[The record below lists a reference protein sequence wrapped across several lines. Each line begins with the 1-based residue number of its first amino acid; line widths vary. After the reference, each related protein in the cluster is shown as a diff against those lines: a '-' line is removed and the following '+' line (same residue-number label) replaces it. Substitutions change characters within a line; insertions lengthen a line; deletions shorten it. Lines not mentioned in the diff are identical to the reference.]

1 MRFADVAPPSTSGA
15 AGRYGETRMTR
26 RDGPPQPAPPPAH
39 PEPYP
44 ADKAR
49 GAAIV
54 LRTRAMRVIFA
65 LGLVAAVLLALAF
78 A

>member
-1 MRFADVAPPSTSGA
+1 
-15 AGRYGETRMTR
+15 MTR

>member
-1 MRFADVAPPSTSGA
+1 
-15 AGRYGETRMTR
+15 MTR

-49 GAAIV
+49 GADIV
-54 LRTRAMRVIFA
+54 LKSKTMRVVFV
-65 LGLVAAVLLALAF
+65 LGLVGAMLLMAF
-78 A
+78 L